1 MRKWFVLGGIVL
13 VIVVAASAFA
23 VQQFVRIDQA
33 AVVEEIQPQPKN
45 ATASGCGSS
54 GSPCGS
60 GGYSSCGGSS
70 GGCGEQ
76 TVSPEQ
82 NSVRNEQIR
91 SFIYN
96 YYSKKLNDQELVV
109 KVEDYGCHQEAT
121 VAKGDQV
128 IKRLSISG
136 NNISEIG

>member
-23 VQQFVRIDQA
+23 VQQFVRTDVVA
-33 AVVEEIQPQPKN
+33 AVEEIQPQPGD
-45 ATASGCGSS
+45 TSSSGCGSS

-60 GGYSSCGGSS
+60 GGSSSCAGGS
-70 GGCGEQ
+70 GGCGGQ
-76 TVSPEQ
+76 ALSPEEA
-82 NSVRNEQIR
+82 SVRTDQIK
-91 SFIYN
+91 SYIYN
-96 YYSKKLNDQELVV
+96 FYSQKLGDQDIIVQV
-109 KVEDYGCHQEAT
+109 QDYGCHQEAT
-121 VAKGDQV
+121 VAKGDQI